1 MEVKDKKEDCID
13 LVVHIDEL
21 LSQIEV
27 TQHFKNTKNIPIEL
41 EIILPKIDTLNITR
55 FELIKGN
62 KKIIS
67 KLLEKEKA
75 KEKYNDTISTGNTG
89 FVSYTLEDE
98 SKICIGNLPSGEEI
112 ELKTFYFGHI
122 TTKDLS
128 YQAKFPVI
136 FPKFVL
142 EDPSFNEEYEY
153 YDYENMTVKGKIYI
167 NTRSKLTRLVIDNS
181 KNFTKIEKKISED
194 KLNAEIEFLKNNFS
208 EKDIPGII
216 QFRTEQINDDILYY
230 QSDPKKNKSYYILNK
245 TFFKPEFE
253 FDLKNTIDEDEG
265 KIYTT
270 MVKSTEEDDKN
281 NKSKACY
288 IFLLDQSGSMSG
300 ERMILSRKSLLL
312 FLQSLDQ
319 NSYFQL
325 VGFGSNF
332 EFFSDKPLEYNKTN
346 IKNMME
352 KIKFL
357 SSDKGGTELY
367 EPLKKIYTNP
377 IYDEYKMKKN
387 IILLTDG
394 ELFDKQKVLD
404 LIGANSSKFIFN
416 SIGICDC
423 DEDLIERTALMGNG
437 FSYYISNLNE
447 LNKIV
452 ISLLEKTKSHI
463 DVSCKINQKCFIENN
478 NKFFINKN
486 DFFKYGFILEGKDIK
501 NNIEFEIKK
510 NEVKTKFAFDV
521 NKIIKLPDGDNLGKL
536 IVDNYLSSD

>member
-153 YDYENMTVKGKIYI
+153 YEYENITVKGKIYI

-245 TFFKPEFE
+245 TFFKPE
-253 FDLKNTIDEDEG
+253 
-265 KIYTT
+265 
-270 MVKSTEEDDKN
+270 
-281 NKSKACY
+281 
-288 IFLLDQSGSMSG
+288 
-300 ERMILSRKSLLL
+300 
-312 FLQSLDQ
+312 
-319 NSYFQL
+319 
-325 VGFGSNF
+325 
-332 EFFSDKPLEYNKTN
+332 
-346 IKNMME
+346 
-352 KIKFL
+352 
-357 SSDKGGTELY
+357 
-367 EPLKKIYTNP
+367 
-377 IYDEYKMKKN
+377 
-387 IILLTDG
+387 
-394 ELFDKQKVLD
+394 
-404 LIGANSSKFIFN
+404 
-416 SIGICDC
+416 
-423 DEDLIERTALMGNG
+423 
-437 FSYYISNLNE
+437 
-447 LNKIV
+447 
-452 ISLLEKTKSHI
+452 LEKK
-463 DVSCKINQKCFIENN
+463 
-478 NKFFINKN
+478 
-486 DFFKYGFILEGKDIK
+486 
-501 NNIEFEIKK
+501 
-510 NEVKTKFAFDV
+510 
-521 NKIIKLPDGDNLGKL
+521 
-536 IVDNYLSSD
+536 